1 MARVDRDAGSARG
14 DETHRGIR
22 GGEAV
27 EKRERERG
35 GRKEEERNEARHISL
50 ACADSS
56 SFVTVAAINNSAILS
71 LRIIRVGLLRCR
83 LRGRGGVFRSIQFG
97 LRGRGRLDGL
107 EEADAFSEGDATVVV
122 ALSRRGH
129 VRGRSRS
136 CPPPSCHETRFFF
149 LLERNNLDRRENEN
163 ENVLS
168 KRVIR

>member
-1 MARVDRDAGSARG
+1 MRR
-14 DETHRGIR
+14 E
-22 GGEAV
+22 
-27 EKRERERG
+27 RERERG
-35 GRKEEERNEARHISL
+35 GGRKEEEERNEARHISL

-97 LRGRGRLDGL
+97 LRGRGGLDGL

-136 CPPPSCHETRFFF
+136 CPPPSCHEARFFF
-149 LLERNNLDRRENEN
+149 SFGKKQSRSKRENRN